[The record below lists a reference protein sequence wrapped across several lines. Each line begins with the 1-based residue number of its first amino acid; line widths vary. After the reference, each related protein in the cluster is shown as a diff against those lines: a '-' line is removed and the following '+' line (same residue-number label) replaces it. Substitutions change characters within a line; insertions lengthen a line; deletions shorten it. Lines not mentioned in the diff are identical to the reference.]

1 VTPRRAPRRAVAAVV
16 AAGTLLG
23 CLAGCTQPEAEL
35 QTRVDVD
42 TPQLRVLKE
51 EAGIAPCPERT
62 GASAQDG
69 SRLPDVVL
77 PCLGGG
83 ADVDLQA
90 VDGPAVVN
98 LWAQWC
104 GPCGKELPLF
114 QRLHERAGDRVE
126 VLGIDWQDTQPGRAL
141 ELARLSGVTYPLAA
155 DPAAL
160 VADAWRVN
168 GLPITVFVDRS
179 GRTTVH
185 RGQIA
190 DYRDLAH
197 LVAEN
202 TGVRLAAG

>member
-1 VTPRRAPRRAVAAVV
+1 MSRRRPRRAVALVL
-16 AAGTLLG
+16 AAG
-23 CLAGCTQPEAEL
+23 AGIAALTACTQPQDQL
-35 QTRVDVD
+35 QAQVDVD
-42 TPQLRVLKE
+42 TPELRTLKAR
-51 EAGIAPCPERT
+51 AGIAACPDPT
-62 GASAQDG
+62 GPTQAATD
-69 SRLPDVVL
+69 LPDVVL

-83 ADVDLQA
+83 PELDLRS
-90 VDGPAVVN
+90 VTGPAVLN

-104 GPCGKELPLF
+104 GPCGEELPLC
-114 QRLHERAGDRVE
+114 QRLHSRAGDRVQ

-141 ELARLSGVTYPLAA
+141 ELAQVSGVTYPQAA

-168 GLPITVFVDRS
+168 GLPITVFVDTE

-190 DYRDLAH
+190 DYRELTR
-197 LVAEN
+197 LVEQN

>member
-1 VTPRRAPRRAVAAVV
+1 VLVA
-16 AAGTLLG
+16 T
-23 CLAGCTQPEAEL
+23 AGCTQPAKQL

-42 TPQLRVLKE
+42 TPQLRALKE
-51 EAGIAPCPERT
+51 DAGVAPCPDTPSTAAPAGTE
-62 GASAQDG
+62 
-69 SRLPDVVL
+69 LPDVVL

-83 ADVDLQA
+83 ADVALRS
-90 VDGPAVVN
+90 VTGPAVLN

-114 QRLHERAGDRVE
+114 ERLHRRAGDRVE
-126 VLGIDWQDTQPGRAL
+126 VLGIDWQDPQPGRAL
-141 ELARLSGVTYPLAA
+141 QLARVSGVTYPLAA

-160 VADAWRVN
+160 VTDAWRVN
-168 GLPITVFVDRS
+168 GLPITVFVDGT

-190 DYRDLAH
+190 DYDELAA
-197 LVAEN
+197 LVEKN

>member
-1 VTPRRAPRRAVAAVV
+1 MSRRPPPRRLGSLLAA
-16 AAGTLLG
+16 AALAAT
-23 CLAGCTQPEAEL
+23 AGCTQPEESL

-42 TPQLRVLKE
+42 TPQLQTLKSQ
-51 EAGIAPCPERT
+51 AGVEPCPDEQAEAPGT
-62 GASAQDG
+62 E
-69 SRLPDVVL
+69 LPDVVL

-83 ADVDLQA
+83 PEVSLRTVA
-90 VDGPAVVN
+90 GPAVLN

-114 QRLHERAGDRVE
+114 QRLHDREGDRVE

-141 ELARLSGVTYPLAA
+141 ELARASGVTYPLAA

-168 GLPITVFVDRS
+168 GLPVTVFVDAR
-179 GRTTVH
+179 GRTSVH

-190 DYRDLAH
+190 DYDELAR
-197 LVAEN
+197 LVRQN

>member
-1 VTPRRAPRRAVAAVV
+1 VNGRSPRRAVATVL
-16 AAGTLLG
+16 AAGALLG
-23 CLAGCTQPEAEL
+23 CLSGCTQPEAEL
-35 QTRVDVD
+35 QSRVDVD
-42 TPQLRVLKE
+42 TPALRALKK
-51 EAGIAPCPERT
+51 EAGIAPCPEDTRAAAQG
-62 GASAQDG
+62 GAA
-69 SRLPDVVL
+69 LPDVVL

-83 ADVDLQA
+83 ADVDLRA
-90 VDGPAVVN
+90 VRGPAVLN

-114 QRLHERAGDRVE
+114 QRLHERAGDRLQ

-168 GLPITVFVDRS
+168 GLPITVFVDGR

-190 DYRDLAH
+190 DYGDLAQ
-197 LVAEN
+197 LVAEH

>member
-1 VTPRRAPRRAVAAVV
+1 MRRRRPRSVLAAF
-16 AAGTLLG
+16 ATALL
-23 CLAGCTQPEAEL
+23 LPSYAGCTADAPDDVG
-35 QTRVDVD
+35 VDVD
-42 TPQLRVLKE
+42 TPELRELKAR
-51 EAGIAPCPERT
+51 AGIAPCPQAREDAAT
-62 GASAQDG
+62 D
-69 SRLPDVVL
+69 LPDVTL

-83 ADVDLQA
+83 PEVALASVP
-90 VDGPAVVN
+90 GPAVLN

-114 QRLHERAGDRVE
+114 QRLHDRAGDRVE

-168 GLPITVFVDRS
+168 GLPVTVFVDAAGS
-179 GRTTVH
+179 TTVH

-190 DYRDLAH
+190 DFEELAG
-197 LVAEN
+197 LVEEH
-202 TGVRLAAG
+202 TGVRVTAG